1 MFAWPA
7 HEHRFAPVLFETMSP
22 SFGHCE
28 YSLGRGVSGVGFG
41 VGLDSGE
48 GVDSAGLITGFNS
61 GFTAALTVKPLFQ
74 TNLFPD
80 FMQVYFLPPVVE
92 VAPALVHLAPA
103 LTAANEGAVISEI
116 ATTKAKKRRERFMAK
131 RYQSAN
137 PNQIANWSK
146 TWKVEVTYCF

>member
-1 MFAWPA
+1 
-7 HEHRFAPVLFETMSP
+7 MSP

-80 FMQVYFLPPVVE
+80 FMQVYFLPPVVD
-92 VAPALVHLAPA
+92 VAPTFVHFVPA
-103 LTAANEGAVISEI
+103 LTAAKDGAV
-116 ATTKAKKRRERFMAK
+116 TKERDSRNTRNRRVRFTEQ
-131 RYQSAN
+131 RYQRA
-137 PNQIANWSK
+137 IRI
-146 TWKVEVTYCF
+146 